1 MENLLPKPAPRKGS
15 SASAAG
21 KKKAAATPKKK
32 GWVVRYL
39 VLGRSGASARD
50 AAPSR
55 LIKALMAGLPVEE
68 LEDLRSSLD
77 LSMEKLV
84 PMLGISKATLH
95 RRKTAGRLD
104 PAQSD
109 RVLRYARL
117 TGKAV
122 DVLESL
128 VSARKWLGSPQVG
141 LGGAIPLDYAETE
154 IGSREVEDLLGRI
167 EYGVYS

>member
-1 MENLLPKPAPRKGS
+1 MEKLLPKPAPLKGS

-21 KKKAAATPKKK
+21 KKNAAATPKKK
-32 GWVVRYL
+32 GWVVRYF
-39 VLGRSGASARD
+39 VHGPSGTSTRNV
-50 AAPSR
+50 APSR
-55 LIKALMAGLPVEE
+55 LITALKAGLPVEE
-68 LEDLRSSLD
+68 LDDLRSSLD

-95 RRKTAGRLD
+95 RRKTAGKLD

-109 RVLRYARL
+109 RVVRYARL

-122 DVLESL
+122 GVLESL
-128 VSARKWLGSPQVG
+128 ESARKWLRSPQVG
-141 LGGAIPLDYAETE
+141 LGGAIPLEYAETE
-154 IGSREVEDLLGRI
+154 IGAREVEDLLGRI